1 MAEVS
6 NLLEKITYSITII
19 IRIGGPKVAV
29 KARSLATVPEGRSK
43 LLQSFGMAQGLR
55 FGVSRQIVHSYLR
68 EMTLRSEYSRNIPGN
83 RGYLCHDVQP
93 TCTTHAQEQRL
104 YSVSLHF
111 S

>member
-68 EMTLRSEYSRNIPGN
+68 EMILRSE
-83 RGYLCHDVQP
+83 
-93 TCTTHAQEQRL
+93 
-104 YSVSLHF
+104 
-111 S
+111 